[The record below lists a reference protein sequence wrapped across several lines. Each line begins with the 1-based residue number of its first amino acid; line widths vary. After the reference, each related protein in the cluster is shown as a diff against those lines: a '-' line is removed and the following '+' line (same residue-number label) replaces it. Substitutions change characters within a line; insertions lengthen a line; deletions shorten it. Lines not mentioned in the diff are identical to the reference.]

1 MNGVKKLACGVV
13 LSAAL
18 GAASAWAT
26 TIDPSNY
33 NYSMTIAPASGQ
45 VTSTLTNFPV
55 LVRLSSARQSGF
67 NPADC
72 GANGADLRFA
82 LADGTLLA
90 HEIDTWSLSGESLVW
105 VNVPSLSSSTEI
117 VAYWGVIGSSSAPA
131 VNAADTWPDFVGV
144 WHLGEGAAI
153 VRDSSGNGYDA
164 TNIAAVVAGKN
175 PMVGGCVSCSNL
187 FVTGVFDFTDTNAA
201 KPLVDR
207 SKLTVTAWAAIDNF
221 DKRENPPDTYG
232 NARNARVDIANK
244 LSGWKDGNGGFSVRF
259 FEDNG
264 YKNTSPAPFFG
275 FVSNSGTGSGDIDNW
290 NTITTSSGGNWRYF
304 TYTMNGTAAVK
315 YVNAAVLESA
325 TRSHGILGP
334 DVTVPLMFGASDM
347 HGGNGNVNT
356 GLVVARMDELRIRNG
371 AASAAWV
378 SADYAQQN
386 SDTFLDYSIVKS
398 VFAISPIAAQ
408 LTTSA
413 AELEAGIEPAVTIS
427 NIVDGVELVQS
438 THYTVAYSNNH
449 AAGVAMVTA
458 TGIGAYA
465 GKTSFATFVIHATK
479 TVDDNYPLE
488 DDEDWSMF
496 ETVTVA
502 SGKTINLHGHNLTV
516 RAIGGTCTVTDTDGG
531 GELRFDVPSG
541 SSFTISSTLALTGRL
556 KLVKKGGGLLVCGRD
571 QSYTGG
577 TDILAGI
584 LRTTIPPSGGCLG
597 AASQN
602 AHASVYLGPNAILDP
617 GGKPGWGYNDLTIA
631 GGMVSNTVAGGNMD
645 YGFFNANAT
654 VVSNFTFATTE
665 NYAWTI
671 AGLGG
676 HTVTVDIAPAKMLYV
691 SSSANTPP
699 GTGRLNVVRGG
710 NVTTFS
716 NKTADFRTV
725 DFDAFSAA
733 PYLQGPMSVHDY
745 NATYQYN
752 YGNGSAALNVYGT
765 FTPVSDYFYG
775 PTMQDGS
782 TIDLSAKTGVWSV
795 TSSLTDGGN
804 ATTTFAAGANVW
816 IRLGERELSPGDKIV
831 SWTTQPDATFSC
843 MEWSLES
850 RSDGLYTVAKDPVEG
865 FFSISGGRAKI
876 NDLGDHFALVFSND
890 VSTTITLTALKPCTL
905 MRSLVV
911 GGGGAGGNT
920 MGGGGGGGQVVASDD
935 LHIVST
941 NDVITLTVGDGGAK
955 GTGYYAGLQGG
966 TSSLTLPDGT
976 TINAYGGG
984 GGGGYSAKEP
994 TASAAG
1000 EIGSGGGN
1008 GFDRTTEPTKG
1019 THYNYGNPGGLG
1031 QGGGGGAGTAG
1042 ENAGLHAESVLYD
1055 DETAYRTQ
1063 AGYGGEGVTND
1074 ISGVAEVYGSG
1085 GGGGGGQNCWSQIH
1099 APGGTHAG
1107 AGAVRTDKTG
1117 GGDGVKEALPADEG
1131 FGAGGGGGSF
1141 SQSGGASSGGAA
1153 SKGGCG
1159 TVILRFSK
1167 TDLSTLLFEVDPIPD
1182 QYFTGSAQT
1191 PAVVV
1196 RHVIGGT
1203 VVDPANYDVTY
1214 ADNVNPGTARVTVAG
1229 KGAYDG
1235 IRAFG
1240 SFVISSMVS
1249 YEYPAYDD
1257 LSVRRTNVDDRIVYI
1272 FTNTTDVFTFRA
1284 LVNLTLADALVVGGG
1299 GGGGN
1304 SVGGAGGGGG
1314 VTQLGGSRMLF
1325 SGQSLTINVGAGGS
1339 NDDGA
1344 AGFRS
1349 GTQGGTSTVVFPNAS
1364 PLVAYGGGGG
1374 GGFQKSPTAVT
1385 DGHVASGGGSSGGA
1399 SPGTDGAN
1407 YNSTYGHV
1415 GGTSSFNLGG
1425 GGGGAGTAASGGGG
1439 GEGVANGITGV
1450 NVVYGSGGGGGARNS
1465 GTPGAGGTNAGNGT
1479 NGNATVPASNGVDGT
1494 GSGGGGGGY
1503 TGNPNGGFGGCGT
1516 IILAFEEGVTIG
1528 QPTVESLTV
1537 AYLGDTTQP
1546 RVSAA
1551 FGNSKPGGIYSA
1563 TVKMSFYLGD
1573 GTLLETNMYYGVA
1586 DGDAIEW
1593 NVPVCV
1599 QPGAEVYAT
1608 VLVTSTGAVDVTSRE
1623 DSTATGSISPYYG
1636 RGGGTGVI
1644 HVRPGATGRGDG
1656 SDWFHAYPDFRAALA
1671 EISAERPEL
1680 WFAGDEGETAVPN
1693 TISPAVPV
1701 VIRGGFAGTED
1712 SAAARAPGALSTI
1725 DKNGKF
1731 DCLTFNNSQPVTLDG
1746 FWLKRGQSH
1755 NLNKSGAG
1763 DITVT
1768 NCVSS
1773 DVSGITSGHGG
1784 YLVGSST
1791 AVARFANVRFSN
1803 LFGGGQTGGNKGT
1816 AFYLETFSRVY
1827 IDDCTF
1833 STNGCGFNIGFGNSM
1848 YDQDGAALFAKN
1860 APITVR
1866 GTRFLANR
1874 SQVLNTSGER
1884 GGVVRVTGACGA
1896 TAFTNCL
1903 FVGNEVVHAYGNIAD
1918 YKSDIGG
1925 MLAASPSSGTVDIV
1939 NCTFAMGLATITCG
1953 PAAVAARAGT
1963 VNVVNS
1969 IFYGNTNCAWNT
1981 AGSDIHVAAG
1991 ATANVSYCLFE
2002 DDSAGR
2008 IVCAEGGTANLATST
2023 FVYGNPLFVT
2033 DSAPSSFIK
2042 AAKLASTGDSI
2053 LLDQNKIG
2061 ELTAF
2066 NPHLRGGL
2074 GYFDEATR
2082 ALVKDYARGEKSPG
2096 IDKGNPNSDY
2106 RKEPAGYNGRRV
2118 NLGYYGNTP
2127 WATMTQ
2133 PVGSVYYLR

>member
-1 MNGVKKLACGVV
+1 MATVKTSVFAKGNSLRCLIA
-13 LSAAL
+13 SAAL
-18 GAASAWAT
+18 LCAASAWA
-26 TIDPSNY
+26 DPATDYVS
-33 NYSMTIAPASGQ
+33 
-45 VTSTLTNFPV
+45 
-55 LVRLSSARQSGF
+55 
-67 NPADC
+67 
-72 GANGADLRFA
+72 
-82 LADGTLLA
+82 
-90 HEIDTWSLSGESLVW
+90 E
-105 VNVPSLSSSTEI
+105 
-117 VAYWGVIGSSSAPA
+117 
-131 VNAADTWPDFVGV
+131 
-144 WHLGEGAAI
+144 
-153 VRDSSGNGYDA
+153 SSGKA
-164 TNIAAVVAGKN
+164 TI
-175 PMVGGCVSCSNL
+175 
-187 FVTGVFDFTDTNAA
+187 
-201 KPLVDR
+201 
-207 SKLTVTAWAAIDNF
+207 I
-221 DKRENPPDTYG
+221 
-232 NARNARVDIANK
+232 
-244 LSGWKDGNGGFSVRF
+244 
-259 FEDNG
+259 
-264 YKNTSPAPFFG
+264 
-275 FVSNSGTGSGDIDNW
+275 
-290 NTITTSSGGNWRYF
+290 
-304 TYTMNGTAAVK
+304 
-315 YVNAAVLESA
+315 
-325 TRSHGILGP
+325 
-334 DVTVPLMFGASDM
+334 
-347 HGGNGNVNT
+347 
-356 GLVVARMDELRIRNG
+356 
-371 AASAAWV
+371 
-378 SADYAQQN
+378 
-386 SDTFLDYSIVKS
+386 
-398 VFAISPIAAQ
+398 
-408 LTTSA
+408 
-413 AELEAGIEPAVTIS
+413 
-427 NIVDGVELVQS
+427 
-438 THYTVAYSNNH
+438 
-449 AAGVAMVTA
+449 
-458 TGIGAYA
+458 
-465 GKTSFATFVIHATK
+465 
-479 TVDDNYPLE
+479 
-488 DDEDWSMF
+488 
-496 ETVTVA
+496 
-502 SGKTINLHGHNLTV
+502 
-516 RAIGGTCTVTDTDGG
+516 
-531 GELRFDVPSG
+531 
-541 SSFTISSTLALTGRL
+541 
-556 KLVKKGGGLLVCGRD
+556 
-571 QSYTGG
+571 
-577 TDILAGI
+577 
-584 LRTTIPPSGGCLG
+584 
-597 AASQN
+597 
-602 AHASVYLGPNAILDP
+602 
-617 GGKPGWGYNDLTIA
+617 
-631 GGMVSNTVAGGNMD
+631 
-645 YGFFNANAT
+645 
-654 VVSNFTFATTE
+654 
-665 NYAWTI
+665 
-671 AGLGG
+671 
-676 HTVTVDIAPAKMLYV
+676 
-691 SSSANTPP
+691 
-699 GTGRLNVVRGG
+699 
-710 NVTTFS
+710 
-716 NKTADFRTV
+716 
-725 DFDAFSAA
+725 
-733 PYLQGPMSVHDY
+733 
-745 NATYQYN
+745 
-752 YGNGSAALNVYGT
+752 
-765 FTPVSDYFYG
+765 
-775 PTMQDGS
+775 
-782 TIDLSAKTGVWSV
+782 
-795 TSSLTDGGN
+795 
-804 ATTTFAAGANVW
+804 
-816 IRLGERELSPGDKIV
+816 
-831 SWTTQPDATFSC
+831 
-843 MEWSLES
+843 
-850 RSDGLYTVAKDPVEG
+850 
-865 FFSISGGRAKI
+865 
-876 NDLGDHFALVFSND
+876 DLGDQFAVVFSNE

-905 MRSLVV
+905 VRSLVV

-984 GGGGYSAKEP
+984 GGGGYSAAAP
-994 TASAAG
+994 TANADG

-1008 GFDRTTEPTKG
+1008 GFGRATAPTKG
-1019 THYNYGNPGGLG
+1019 THYNYGNPGGLA
-1031 QGGGGGAGTAG
+1031 QGGGGGAGAAG
-1042 ENAGLHAESVLYD
+1042 ENPGLHAESVLYD

-1085 GGGGGGQNCWSQIH
+1085 GGGGGGQGYWSQFH

-1107 AGAVRTDKTG
+1107 AGATRTDKTG

-1196 RHVIGGT
+1196 RHIVGGT
-1203 VVDPANYDVTY
+1203 VVDPANYDVVY
-1214 ADNVNPGTARVTVAG
+1214 EDNVNPGTARVTVAG
-1229 KGAYDG
+1229 KGAYDR

-1240 SFVISSMVS
+1240 SFVISSMVRD
-1249 YEYPAYDD
+1249 EYAAYDD

-1325 SGQSLTINVGAGGS
+1325 SGESLTINVGAGGS

-1385 DGHVASGGGSSGGA
+1385 DGHIASGGGSSGGA

-1425 GGGGAGTAASGGGG
+1425 GGGGAGTAASGGNG

-1450 NVVYGSGGGGGARNS
+1450 NVVYGSGGGGGARDS
-1465 GTPGAGGTNAGNGT
+1465 GTPGTGGTNAGNGT
-1479 NGNATVPASNGVDGT
+1479 NGNATAPAPNGVDGT

-1503 TGNPNGGFGGCGT
+1503 QGNANGGYGGCGT

-1546 RVSAA
+1546 RVSAV
-1551 FGNSKPGGIYSA
+1551 FGNSKPGGTYSA

-1586 DGDAIEW
+1586 EGDAIEW

-1608 VLVTSTGAVDVTSRE
+1608 VLVTSAGAVDVNRRE

-1773 DVSGITSGHGG
+1773 DASGLAQGHGA

-1791 AVARFANVRFSN
+1791 TVARFADVRFSN
-1803 LFGGGQTGGNKGT
+1803 LFGGGQLNSNKGT
-1816 AFYLETFSRVY
+1816 TLYLETFARVF

-1833 STNGCGFNIGFGNSM
+1833 ATNGCSFSYGFGNSM
-1848 YDQDGAALFAKN
+1848 YDQDGAALYANN
-1860 APITVR
+1860 APLTVR
-1866 GTRFLANR
+1866 GTRFLSNR
-1874 SQVLNTSGER
+1874 SQALDASGA
-1884 GGVVRVTGACGA
+1884 GAVVRVTGACGA

-1903 FVGNEVVHAYGNIAD
+1903 FVGNEVVHAFGNKTQYHSTKA
-1918 YKSDIGG
+1918 GV
-1925 MLAASPSSGTVDIV
+1925 LAASPSSGTVDIA
-1939 NCTFAMGLATITCG
+1939 NCTFAMGVAAVECG

-1981 AGSDIHVAAG
+1981 AGSDIYVAAG

-2033 DSAPSSFIK
+2033 DSAPSSFLK
-2042 AAKLASTGDSI
+2042 AAKLSVDGDSI
-2053 LLDQNKIG
+2053 LLNQSKIG

-2127 WATMTQ
+2127 WATMTK

>member
-1 MNGVKKLACGVV
+1 M
-13 LSAAL
+13 
-18 GAASAWAT
+18 
-26 TIDPSNY
+26 
-33 NYSMTIAPASGQ
+33 
-45 VTSTLTNFPV
+45 
-55 LVRLSSARQSGF
+55 
-67 NPADC
+67 
-72 GANGADLRFA
+72 
-82 LADGTLLA
+82 
-90 HEIDTWSLSGESLVW
+90 
-105 VNVPSLSSSTEI
+105 
-117 VAYWGVIGSSSAPA
+117 
-131 VNAADTWPDFVGV
+131 
-144 WHLGEGAAI
+144 
-153 VRDSSGNGYDA
+153 
-164 TNIAAVVAGKN
+164 
-175 PMVGGCVSCSNL
+175 
-187 FVTGVFDFTDTNAA
+187 
-201 KPLVDR
+201 
-207 SKLTVTAWAAIDNF
+207 
-221 DKRENPPDTYG
+221 
-232 NARNARVDIANK
+232 
-244 LSGWKDGNGGFSVRF
+244 
-259 FEDNG
+259 
-264 YKNTSPAPFFG
+264 
-275 FVSNSGTGSGDIDNW
+275 
-290 NTITTSSGGNWRYF
+290 
-304 TYTMNGTAAVK
+304 
-315 YVNAAVLESA
+315 
-325 TRSHGILGP
+325 
-334 DVTVPLMFGASDM
+334 
-347 HGGNGNVNT
+347 
-356 GLVVARMDELRIRNG
+356 
-371 AASAAWV
+371 
-378 SADYAQQN
+378 
-386 SDTFLDYSIVKS
+386 
-398 VFAISPIAAQ
+398 
-408 LTTSA
+408 
-413 AELEAGIEPAVTIS
+413 
-427 NIVDGVELVQS
+427 
-438 THYTVAYSNNH
+438 
-449 AAGVAMVTA
+449 
-458 TGIGAYA
+458 
-465 GKTSFATFVIHATK
+465 
-479 TVDDNYPLE
+479 
-488 DDEDWSMF
+488 
-496 ETVTVA
+496 
-502 SGKTINLHGHNLTV
+502 
-516 RAIGGTCTVTDTDGG
+516 
-531 GELRFDVPSG
+531 
-541 SSFTISSTLALTGRL
+541 
-556 KLVKKGGGLLVCGRD
+556 
-571 QSYTGG
+571 
-577 TDILAGI
+577 
-584 LRTTIPPSGGCLG
+584 
-597 AASQN
+597 
-602 AHASVYLGPNAILDP
+602 
-617 GGKPGWGYNDLTIA
+617 
-631 GGMVSNTVAGGNMD
+631 
-645 YGFFNANAT
+645 
-654 VVSNFTFATTE
+654 
-665 NYAWTI
+665 
-671 AGLGG
+671 
-676 HTVTVDIAPAKMLYV
+676 
-691 SSSANTPP
+691 
-699 GTGRLNVVRGG
+699 
-710 NVTTFS
+710 FS
-716 NKTADFRTV
+716 N
-725 DFDAFSAA
+725 
-733 PYLQGPMSVHDY
+733 
-745 NATYQYN
+745 
-752 YGNGSAALNVYGT
+752 
-765 FTPVSDYFYG
+765 
-775 PTMQDGS
+775 
-782 TIDLSAKTGVWSV
+782 
-795 TSSLTDGGN
+795 
-804 ATTTFAAGANVW
+804 
-816 IRLGERELSPGDKIV
+816 E
-831 SWTTQPDATFSC
+831 
-843 MEWSLES
+843 
-850 RSDGLYTVAKDPVEG
+850 
-865 FFSISGGRAKI
+865 
-876 NDLGDHFALVFSND
+876 

-905 MRSLVV
+905 VRSLVV

-984 GGGGYSAKEP
+984 GGGGYSAAAP
-994 TASAAG
+994 TANADG

-1008 GFDRTTEPTKG
+1008 GFGRATAPTKG
-1019 THYNYGNPGGLG
+1019 THYNYGNPGGLA
-1031 QGGGGGAGTAG
+1031 QGGGGGAGAAG
-1042 ENAGLHAESVLYD
+1042 ENPGLHAESVLYD

-1196 RHVIGGT
+1196 RHIVGGT
-1203 VVDPANYDVTY
+1203 VVDPANYDVVY
-1214 ADNVNPGTARVTVAG
+1214 EDNVNPGTARVTVAG
-1229 KGAYDG
+1229 KGAYDR

-1240 SFVISSMVS
+1240 SFVISSMVRD
-1249 YEYPAYDD
+1249 EYAAYDD

-1325 SGQSLTINVGAGGS
+1325 SGESLTINVGAGGS

-1385 DGHVASGGGSSGGA
+1385 DGHIASGGGSSGGA

-1425 GGGGAGTAASGGGG
+1425 GGGGAGTAASGGNG

-1465 GTPGAGGTNAGNGT
+1465 GTPGTGGTNAGGGT
-1479 NGNATVPASNGVDGT
+1479 NGNATAPAPNGVDGT

-1503 TGNPNGGFGGCGT
+1503 QGNANGGYGGCGT

-1586 DGDAIEW
+1586 EGDAIEW

-1608 VLVTSTGAVDVTSRE
+1608 VLVTSAGAVDVTSRE

-1784 YLVGSST
+1784 YLVGSSA

-1803 LFGGGQTGGNKGT
+1803 LIGGGQTGGNKGT
-1816 AFYLETFSRVY
+1816 ALYLETFSRVFV
-1827 IDDCTF
+1827 DDCTF
-1833 STNGCGFNIGFGNSM
+1833 ATNGCSFSYGFGNSM
-1848 YDQDGAALFAKN
+1848 YDQDGAAIFAKN

-1866 GTRFLANR
+1866 GTRFLGNR
-1874 SQVLNTSGER
+1874 SQALDASGA
-1884 GGVVRVTGACGA
+1884 GAVVRVTGACGA

-1903 FVGNEVVHAYGNIAD
+1903 FVGNEVVHAFGNKTQYHSTKA
-1918 YKSDIGG
+1918 GV
-1925 MLAASPSSGTVDIV
+1925 LAASPSSGSVDIA
-1939 NCTFAMGLATITCG
+1939 NCTFAMGVAAVECG

-1969 IFYGNTNCAWNT
+1969 IFYGNTNCSWNT
-1981 AGSDIHVAAG
+1981 AGSDIYVAAD

-2053 LLDQNKIG
+2053 LLDENKLG
-2061 ELTAF
+2061 ELMAF
-2066 NPHLRGGL
+2066 NAHIRGGY
-2074 GYFDEATR
+2074 GYFDEKTG
-2082 ALVKDYARGEKSPG
+2082 ALVVDFKTREAISPAQ
-2096 IDKGNPNSDY
+2096 DTGNPAALFY
-2106 RKEPAGYNGRRV
+2106 AGEPNCQYGWHGRRG

-2127 WATMTQ
+2127 WATMSARSGFIL
-2133 PVGSVYYLR
+2133 VVR